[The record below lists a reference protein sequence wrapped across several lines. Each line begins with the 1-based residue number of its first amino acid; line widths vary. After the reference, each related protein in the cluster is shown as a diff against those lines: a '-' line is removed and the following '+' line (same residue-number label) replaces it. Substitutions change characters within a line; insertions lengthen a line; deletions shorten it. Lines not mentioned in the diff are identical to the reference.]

1 MRCVIS
7 VLGKDR
13 SGIVAAISGVL
24 AEKGANIADISQTIL
39 DDIFSMTMLVK
50 LDTAIADFN
59 EVQEALTK
67 SGEDLGVQVIIQR
80 EEVFQAMYTI

>member
-67 SGEDLGVQVIIQR
+67 AQVIIQR

>member
-24 AEKGANIADISQTIL
+24 AEKGGNIADISQTIL
-39 DDIFSMTMLVK
+39 DDIFSMTMLVN
-50 LDTAIADFN
+50 LDSEITGFN
-59 EVQEALTK
+59 EVQEALTAV
-67 SGEDLGVQVIIQR
+67 GEKLGVQVIIQR
-80 EEVFQAMYTI
+80 EEVFQAMYSI

>member
-50 LDTAIADFN
+50 LDTAITDFN
-59 EVQEALTK
+59 EVQEALAK
-67 SGEDLGVQVIIQR
+67 AGEDLGVQVIIQR

>member
-24 AEKGANIADISQTIL
+24 AEKGAKISDISQTIL

-67 SGEDLGVQVIIQR
+67 AGEDLGVQVIIQR